1 MSGDVA
7 ALAAAVARL
16 EAEVAE
22 LAVRV
27 EEATTVSAIIA
38 RADGAFPSPRPA
50 ATTPRRVRHLKAVR

>member
-22 LAVRV
+22 LATRV
-27 EEATTVSAIIA
+27 EQATTVAGIIA
-38 RADGAFPSPRPA
+38 HADGAFPSPRPA
-50 ATTPRRVRHLKAVR
+50 APKPCRPRHLQAVR